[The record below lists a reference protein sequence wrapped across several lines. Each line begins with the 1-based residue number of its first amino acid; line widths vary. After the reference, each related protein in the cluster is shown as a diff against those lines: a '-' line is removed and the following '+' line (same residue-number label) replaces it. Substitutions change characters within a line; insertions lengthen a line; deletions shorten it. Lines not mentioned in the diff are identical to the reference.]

1 MSFNRSKNPYYC
13 FFDAIFN
20 SVAVNSLHLMMNA
33 CSLSLLFSNSEYTYL
48 FEKLLAWTVEEVE
61 KWVCF
66 VGFEEEAALFSSKQY
81 FHERPCMVV
90 TIALMA
96 PSCFATHFAKHISI
110 YQLDT

>member
-1 MSFNRSKNPYYC
+1 
-13 FFDAIFN
+13 
-20 SVAVNSLHLMMNA
+20 MNA
-33 CSLSLLFSNSEYTYL
+33 CSLSLLFSHSQYTYL

-96 PSCFATHFAKHISI
+96 PSCFATHFVKYISI

>member
-13 FFDAIFN
+13 FFD
-20 SVAVNSLHLMMNA
+20 
-33 CSLSLLFSNSEYTYL
+33 
-48 FEKLLAWTVEEVE
+48 
-61 KWVCF
+61 
-66 VGFEEEAALFSSKQY
+66 SSKQY

-96 PSCFATHFAKHISI
+96 PSCFATHFAKYISI